1 MLILGPLG
9 FVTPW
14 LLVALAALPVLWIIL
29 RAVPPSPRTVDFP
42 GTRLLLGLADPN
54 PVAQRTPWWL
64 LLLRLLAIAALIV
77 GFSGP
82 VWKPSAGQGSDLP
95 LLVVVDGGW
104 SNAAGW
110 PALQAR
116 AIREIEAAGSA
127 GQPVAL
133 LIADGRDQGAP
144 VFGQGSD
151 LAARMRALQPV
162 AWRSRYPADPQTAL
176 ADAPAGGMR
185 TLWLSD
191 GLDHPGRA
199 EWLAAVSDMGPVT
212 VVTPQTA
219 VQALEML
226 GGEKP
231 RLIWRASA
239 DLPAPVIRAVG
250 PDPQGVLRELA
261 RLTPAEASDEDGI
274 TTRPVPIDLPS
285 ELRNRITRFEIEGQ
299 PSAGAVVLADDRI
312 RRRKV
317 ALVGD
322 DRATEGQE
330 LLSPMHYLRQAIA
343 ATNDVVSGNLGDVL
357 QAAPDVIVIVD
368 QTDLPDTPAL
378 AEWVAEGGMLIRF
391 AGPRMAAAQGLLAE
405 PLLPLRLREG
415 GRDVGGALSWG
426 EPRGIAPFDAAGP
439 FAGLTIPEDVAI
451 RAQLLPEPG
460 PEVDQQV
467 IARLS
472 DQTPL
477 VSRAALDRGQLVLF
491 HTTANAEWTNLPLS
505 GLFVQMLERL
515 IQSARMQDTAATAT
529 PDAEIS
535 FWTAETV
542 LDGFGRA
549 VDASDL
555 APVRAEDFAQGP
567 GPLAPAGVYTSGERR
582 SALNAGG
589 AMQLATWPGA
599 TVETAGAQPG
609 VPLLRWLIA
618 LAAVLFALDALGSA
632 LLSRGRRGAN
642 PASTGTATGGT
653 S

>member
-14 LLVALAALPVLWIIL
+14 LLAALAALPVLWIIL
-29 RAVPPSPRTVDFP
+29 RALPPAPKRVDFP
-42 GTRLLLGLADPN
+42 GTRLLLGLTDPN
-54 PVAQRTPWWL
+54 PIAQRTPWWL
-64 LLLRLLAIAALIV
+64 LLLRLLAIAALII
-77 GFSGP
+77 GFAGP
-82 VWKPSAGQGSDLP
+82 VWKPSAGQGTDLP
-95 LLVVVDGGW
+95 LLVVTD
-104 SNAAGW
+104 AGW
-110 PALQAR
+110 ANAPGWPQLQAR
-116 AIREIEAAGSA
+116 ATREIEAAGAS

-133 LIADGRDQGAP
+133 LIADGRSEGALP
-144 VFGQGSD
+144 FGQGAD
-151 LAARMRALQPV
+151 LAARMRAVQPV
-162 AWRSRYPADPQTAL
+162 AWDSRYPDDPQAAL
-176 ADAPAGGMR
+176 SGAPDGGLR
-185 TLWLSD
+185 TLWLAD

-199 EWLAAVSDMGPVT
+199 DWLAALSARGPVT

-219 VQALEML
+219 VQSLEL
-226 GGEKP
+226 IGGERP
-231 RLIWRASA
+231 RLTWRATAATA
-239 DLPAPVIRAVG
+239 DPVIRAVG

-261 RLTPAEASDEDGI
+261 RLTPAEAQQEGGI
-274 TTRPVPIDLPS
+274 QTRPVPIDLPS

-299 PSAGAVVLADDRI
+299 LSAGAVVLADDRI

-322 DRATEGQE
+322 DRASEGQE

-343 ATNDVVSGNLGDVL
+343 ATNDVVSGNIGDVL

-415 GRDVGGALSWG
+415 GRDIGGALSWG

-439 FAGLTIPEDVAI
+439 FAGLAIPEDVTI

-460 PEVDQQV
+460 PDLDRHV

-477 VSRAALDRGQLVLF
+477 VSRAGLDRGQLVLF

-505 GLFVQMLERL
+505 GLFVQMLDRL
-515 IQSARMQDTAATAT
+515 IQSARAQDAVSDPASEA
-529 PDAEIS
+529 DAS

-549 VDASDL
+549 MSATDL
-555 APVRAEDFAQGP
+555 APVRGADFADGP

-589 AMQLATWPGA
+589 ALQPADWPGA
-599 TVETAGAQPG
+599 LVETAGAQPG
-609 VPLLRWLIA
+609 IALLRWLIA

-632 LLSRGRRGAN
+632 LLSRGGRLAAKGA
-642 PASTGTATGGT
+642 P
-653 S
+653 